1 VARRYRGRGEPLEDL
16 EQVARLALV
25 KAVDRYDPAR
35 GSFTGY
41 AGVTMTGEIRRHFRD
56 HTWGVHV
63 PRRYRDQVAALSV
76 ARSTLAMSLNRHPT
90 DDELAERLGVS
101 TEELRNIMVGAAG
114 YQSASLNAPVPH
126 VDTELE
132 AFVGEQD
139 AALDGVADRVALDR
153 LLLRLPDRERQLLNL
168 RFYGNKTQV
177 EIAETLGISQ
187 MHVSRLLSRTLSWLR
202 EALLTDAPS
211 LWPGIGQA
219 QDPTQLR
226 TRVTTGPVG
235 PVLSVVGEIDRDCA
249 EELLRAIEQVVCIR
263 SRAME
268 IDLVLVPLV
277 DAAGARA
284 LGAGVSAAD
293 RAGVRAAI
301 VRPQPAVRRV
311 LAVAGVIGD

>member
-1 VARRYRGRGEPLEDL
+1 
-16 EQVARLALV
+16 
-25 KAVDRYDPAR
+25 
-35 GSFTGY
+35 
-41 AGVTMTGEIRRHFRD
+41 M
-56 HTWGVHV
+56 
-63 PRRYRDQVAALSV
+63 

-235 PVLSVVGEIDRDCA
+235 PVLSVRRRDRPGLRRGAAEGDRAGGLHPLAGDGDRPRARAVGGRGRRP
-249 EELLRAIEQVVCIR
+249 RARRGGLGRGPRRRQSGHR
-263 SRAME
+263 SPTAGR
-268 IDLVLVPLV
+268 P
-277 DAAGARA
+277 AGARR
-284 LGAGVSAAD
+284 GRRD
-293 RAGVRAAI
+293 R
-301 VRPQPAVRRV
+301 
-311 LAVAGVIGD
+311 